1 MPKFNL
7 NLTLAFLAIV
17 PTFTPSPI
25 ITKIPNPQNTEV
37 QNFRKTIQEKIQ
49 AKISESKNIPG
60 AKIAWPGTI
69 KEINALELK
78 LDLSGKDKQI
88 TIDKAIV
95 YSNSRK
101 IDTAIL
107 KPGQQVLVM
116 GLVKTE
122 TPDQMEAKQ
131 IILNPSISQNK
142 TVKLIGIIGDISKSS
157 KTIMIIPPSQK
168 EIQVQITEKTELL
181 SFNKTPLLYKDLF
194 KDQRLIIFGQYKDKA
209 GKIILPTKIYALS
222 QKPSPTPS
230 IAKPTQSK

>member
-7 NLTLAFLAIV
+7 NLTLAFLAII
-17 PTFTPSPI
+17 PTFTPAPT
-25 ITKIPNPQNTEV
+25 ITKIPGPQNTEV

-49 AKISESKNIPG
+49 AKISESKSIPG
-60 AKIAWPGTI
+60 TKIAWPGTI

-78 LDLSGKDKQI
+78 LDLSGQDKQI

-101 IDTAIL
+101 IDTAML
-107 KPGQQVLVM
+107 KPGQQILVM

-122 TPDQMEAKQ
+122 TPDQMDARQ
-131 IILNPSISQNK
+131 IILNPGIFQNK
-142 TVKLIGIIGDISKSS
+142 IVRLVGTIGDISKSS
-157 KTIMIIPPSQK
+157 KTIMVIPPSQK

-181 SFNKTPLLYKDLF
+181 SPNKTPLLYKDLF

-209 GKIILPTKIYALS
+209 EKIILPTKIYALS
-222 QKPSPTPS
+222 QKPGPTPS